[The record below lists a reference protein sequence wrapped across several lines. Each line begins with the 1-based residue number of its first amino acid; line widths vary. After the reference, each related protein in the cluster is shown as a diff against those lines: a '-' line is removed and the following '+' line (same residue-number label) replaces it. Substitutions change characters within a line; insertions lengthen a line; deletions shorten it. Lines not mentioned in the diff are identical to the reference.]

1 MYYKAEA
8 LTLMVILVAAFLMS
22 GPKSVRADYATIV
35 DVPIKN
41 SIHAQTIAPG
51 GSFTQVS
58 AFVSLSNTVSQ
69 SVQIQGTGTS
79 PNYKV
84 EMLVTVDGVTYVKPE
99 SGGDLGTFTDAN
111 AHVIA
116 VAVPLS
122 VGHKLK
128 VTELGGA
135 NSITIEAWER
145 SQ

>member
-1 MYYKAEA
+1 M
-8 LTLMVILVAAFLMS
+8 
-22 GPKSVRADYATIV
+22 
-35 DVPIKN
+35 N

-51 GSFTQVS
+51 GSFTQV
-58 AFVSLSNTVSQ
+58 APFRMLSNTVAQ

-84 EMLVTVDGVTYVKPE
+84 EMLVTVDGTTYVKPE
-99 SGGDLGTFTDAN
+99 MGGDLGTFTDAN
-111 AHVIA
+111 AHIMTVS
-116 VAVPLS
+116 VPLS

-128 VTELGGA
+128 ITELGGA